1 MEMFEPTLLYG
12 LSLAILGVSAAVY
25 YGHFSLLYALLAIA
39 GSVLAQMSVNVI
51 SDYFDYSS
59 GLDKEL
65 ARKKSGQLS
74 GGSSLLAEGKIKPKY
89 TLALG
94 LGVFLIAALIGI
106 YLVYVRI
113 QILPIL
119 IVAALSILLYA
130 KYVKKVPYMAEP
142 LCTLNYMLISLGN
155 FIVVAGIFAVSYG
168 LIFSFIPAGILLGGN
183 ALFVNEVPDRAI
195 DKKYGVKHSAVMLE
209 TSKNIGL
216 YYLAFQSV
224 AYIIIIV
231 GVVIRALPL
240 LSIFTLLTLPSTFY
254 VLGGLYKANS
264 KKYGAYLKMHTLS
277 SFVFALILSLSY
289 LLPVMIK

>member
-1 MEMFEPTLLYG
+1 MLYG
-12 LSLAILGVSAAVY
+12 LALAILGVSASVY
-25 YGHFSLLYALLAIA
+25 YGHFSLVYASLAMV

-65 ARKKSGQLS
+65 ANKKYGQLS
-74 GGSSLLAEGKIKPKY
+74 GGSSLLAEGRIDPRH
-89 TLALG
+89 TLAMG
-94 LGVFLIAALIGI
+94 LGIFSIAALIGI

-119 IVAALSILLYA
+119 IIAALSILFYA
-130 KYVKKVPYMAEP
+130 KYVKKIPYLSEP
-142 LCTLNYMLISLGN
+142 LCAINYILISLGN
-155 FIVVAGIFAVSYG
+155 FVVVSGISAISYG
-168 LIFSFIPAGILLGGN
+168 LIFSFIPAGILLGGD

-195 DKKYGVKHSAVMLE
+195 DKKYGVKHSAVMLG

-216 YYLAFQSV
+216 YYLAFQSI
-224 AYIIIIV
+224 AYIMIV
-231 GVVIRALPL
+231 VGIVIRALP
-240 LSIFTLLTLPSTFY
+240 IFSVFCLLTLPTTFY
-254 VLGGLYKANS
+254 VFRGLYSADS

-289 LLPVMIK
+289 LLSV